1 MFPRFHRLNWLK
13 SRTFWQ
19 VALALTVTTALQPI
33 NKTTTFNNDPYLNN
47 YLENSQPNSFY
58 N

>member
-19 VALALTVTTALQPI
+19 VALALTVIIALQEI
-33 NKTTTFNNDPYLNN
+33 KKTTTFNNNPYLNN
-47 YLENSQPNSFY
+47 YLENSLSNSVY